1 MLDETAPLLGVQ
13 PKDRSRWSS
22 IYWLCIVVL
31 CFSASGS
38 SLNIPLTELIESNIC
53 TRYFEQPALADCKT
67 GEIQSKLAYL
77 MGNLS
82 LVEAVVGR

>member
-13 PKDRSRWSS
+13 SRDRSRWSS
-22 IYWLCIVVL
+22 IYWLCIIVFCL
-31 CFSASGS
+31 TAAGS

-53 TRYFEQPALADCKT
+53 TRYFEQPALANCKT
-67 GEIQSKLAYL
+67 SEIQSKLAYL

-82 LVEAVVGR
+82 LVEAVVGK